1 MTKVKCLLMFPFE
14 RIKPSIWRM
23 EGPWEGGWVTG
34 NQIVQQIAK
43 TAGLQFGEIYLFDS
57 SQDCLGIIQTKVL
70 EVVNRPGVAAAVL

>member
-1 MTKVKCLLMFPFE
+1 M
-14 RIKPSIWRM
+14 
-23 EGPWEGGWVTG
+23 GGGGVTG

-70 EVVNRPGVAAAVL
+70 EVVFSP